1 MKDTDGLLVVY
12 LMDLKQIYSTDELK
26 EIAIIDKINLDT
38 PLIGFAVA
46 IPPLNE
52 NIGGDYL
59 VNAEIQKRLTLQEAQ
74 IEDDTDDEE
83 LLDELNGIINE

>member
-1 MKDTDGLLVVY
+1 MRSIKKFSSHGATSRL
-12 LMDLKQIYSTDELK
+12 S
-26 EIAIIDKINLDT
+26 
-38 PLIGFAVA
+38 

-59 VNAEIQKRLTLQEAQ
+59 VNAEIQKRLTLQETQ
-74 IEDDTDDEE
+74 IEDDIDDEE